1 MKYAGL
7 IKNDVVNGKNVC
19 VSYWCQGCPIHCK
32 GCHNP
37 QTWDFNGGMEI
48 DRDKLIKEIIEA
60 ISKNGIHRNFSVLG
74 GEPLQQ
80 GEGLLSLLK
89 EVRNKFPD
97 KDIWLWT
104 GYYLSE
110 LNDKQKEIINLCDYI
125 VDGRYEE
132 NKRDLT
138 LNFRGSSNQTI
149 WENKDGKFV
158 KSSLN

>member
-1 MKYAGL
+1 MNYAKIQKMDIANGL
-7 IKNDVVNGKNVC
+7 GIRTVIYFC
-19 VSYWCQGCPIHCK
+19 GCNFH
-32 GCHNP
+32 CHNC
-37 QTWDFNGGMEI
+37 QNKELWNFKYGKIFDNNAKIELFKALSNEH
-48 DRDKLIKEIIEA
+48 IKGLSI
-60 ISKNGIHRNFSVLG
+60 LG

-80 GEGLLSLLK
+80 GKELFYLIK
-89 EVRNKFPD
+89 EVKENFPD

-110 LNDKQKEIINLCDYI
+110 LNDEQKEIINLCDYI

-149 WENKDGKFV
+149 WEKKNGKFV

>member
-1 MKYAGL
+1 MDIANGL
-7 IKNDVVNGKNVC
+7 GIRTVIYFC
-19 VSYWCQGCPIHCK
+19 GCNFH
-32 GCHNP
+32 CHNC
-37 QTWDFNGGMEI
+37 QNKELWSFHSGKIFLDDAKRELFEALSNEH
-48 DRDKLIKEIIEA
+48 IKGLSI
-60 ISKNGIHRNFSVLG
+60 LG

-110 LNDKQKEIINLCDYI
+110 LNDEQKEIINLCDYI

-149 WENKDGKFV
+149 WENKNGKFV

>member
-1 MKYAGL
+1 MNYAKIQKMDIANGL
-7 IKNDVVNGKNVC
+7 GIRTVIYFC
-19 VSYWCQGCPIHCK
+19 GCNFH
-32 GCHNP
+32 CHNC
-37 QTWDFNGGMEI
+37 QNKELWNFHSGKIFSDDAKRELFEALSNEH
-48 DRDKLIKEIIEA
+48 IKGLSI
-60 ISKNGIHRNFSVLG
+60 LG

-80 GEGLLSLLK
+80 GEELLSLLK

-110 LNDKQKEIINLCDYI
+110 LNDEQKEIINLCDYI

-149 WENKDGKFV
+149 WEKKNGKFV

>member
-1 MKYAGL
+1 MNYAKIQKMDIANGL
-7 IKNDVVNGKNVC
+7 GIRTVIYFC
-19 VSYWCQGCPIHCK
+19 GCNFH
-32 GCHNP
+32 CHNC
-37 QTWDFNGGMEI
+37 QNKELWNFHSGKIFSD
-48 DRDKLIKEIIEA
+48 DDKRELFEALSNEHIKGLSI
-60 ISKNGIHRNFSVLG
+60 LG

-110 LNDKQKEIINLCDYI
+110 LNDEQKEIINLCDYI

-149 WENKDGKFV
+149 WEKKNGKFV

>member
-1 MKYAGL
+1 M
-7 IKNDVVNGKNVC
+7 
-19 VSYWCQGCPIHCK
+19 
-32 GCHNP
+32 
-37 QTWDFNGGMEI
+37 
-48 DRDKLIKEIIEA
+48 
-60 ISKNGIHRNFSVLG
+60 
-74 GEPLQQ
+74 
-80 GEGLLSLLK
+80 
-89 EVRNKFPD
+89 RNKFPD

-110 LNDKQKEIINLCDYI
+110 LNDEQKEIINLCDYI

-149 WENKDGKFV
+149 WEKKNGKFV

>member
-1 MKYAGL
+1 MWNFHSGKIFSDDAKKVLFEALSNEHIKGL
-7 IKNDVVNGKNVC
+7 SI
-19 VSYWCQGCPIHCK
+19 
-32 GCHNP
+32 
-37 QTWDFNGGMEI
+37 
-48 DRDKLIKEIIEA
+48 
-60 ISKNGIHRNFSVLG
+60 LG

-110 LNDKQKEIINLCDYI
+110 LNDEQKEIINLCDYI